1 MSPHHFPGSQL
12 LIALALTFCNG
23 IAHGELKWDRQRAQL
38 APGPAD
44 TVVEAA
50 FGFVNAGSEPVVIEK
65 IESSCGCTTAVLPK
79 MAFEPGERSELAA
92 RFDTAGRRGVQTKTV
107 TVYIKGAKE
116 PVVLTLVVTIPDLVK
131 LSPEVLF
138 WTKGEVAKAK
148 TIVCD
153 VMPGLPV
160 RILKVTSSDPR
171 LPAKLDTIR
180 EGGKYTI
187 TVTPD
192 TTLTASFALLTIEF
206 EFKDQKKSIRSYA
219 QVRQSPQ

>member
-1 MSPHHFPGSQL
+1 MKAW
-12 LIALALTFCNG
+12 LIALALTLG
-23 IAHGELKWDRQRAQL
+23 SGLARGELKWDRQRAQL
-38 APGPAD
+38 APGPTE
-44 TVVEAA
+44 TVVEAT
-50 FGFVNAGSEPVVIEK
+50 FGFVNAGREPVVIEK
-65 IESSCGCTTAVLPK
+65 IESSCGCTTGTLPK
-79 MAFEPGERSELAA
+79 MAFEPGERSELTG

-107 TVYIKGAKE
+107 SVFIKGAKE
-116 PVVLTLVVTIPDLVK
+116 PVVLTLVVTIPELVK

-138 WTKGEVAKAK
+138 WNKGEVAKPK

-153 VMPGLPV
+153 AMPGLPV
-160 RILKVTSSDPR
+160 RILKVTSSEPR
-171 LPAKLDTIR
+171 LQARLETVT